1 MSGKQFDLAKTTAFA
16 ILDTLGDDDY
26 VNLITFSDNVRSV
39 VPCFREKMVNFV
51 HTCYIILLFTT
62 ILIRSEQLPITSEN
76 FEPLPMLS
84 TVKMSPILL
93 VL

>member
-39 VPCFREKMVNFV
+39 VPCFREKMVIKFIFSFNS
-51 HTCYIILLFTT
+51 I
-62 ILIRSEQLPITSEN
+62 
-76 FEPLPMLS
+76 
-84 TVKMSPILL
+84 TVKR
-93 VL
+93 